1 MNRSGIKQSMKSAKI
16 FFRVIFLLG
25 LTMASMGSDRGD
37 NSFIRINRRNS
48 GYLEQSDGRT
58 YIPIGLNLIHP
69 DQRAAHDE
77 KEGLNQMGRWME
89 QLSRFGGNYIRLW
102 LSAPFWD
109 VERER
114 SGQYE
119 EQQLLRIKQV
129 LEIAR
134 RQGIRVKLTLEH
146 FRTIDGPGPQPW
158 AHKPLHLISN
168 GGPATGT
175 ADFFDGAASRDQFKR
190 KLQWYAKNIG
200 EDPVVYGWELWN
212 EINAVAAGDHLG
224 WTEVMLEELHRLFPR
239 QMAMQSLGSF
249 DSTDVRELY
258 RRMMLLHGNDVAQ
271 VHRYLD
277 LGAALEVCHGPV
289 DVLAAEAVRELRA
302 FHPGKPVLLAESGAV
317 EAGHAGPFKLYSKD
331 RSGIILHDILFAPF
345 FAGAAGPGQCWHW
358 DSYVDRNDLWF
369 QFGRFAEAVK
379 DLDPAAESFRPG
391 MLQHA
396 RLRIYS
402 LEGNSTCLLWCRDTR
417 NDWRTELQQDIAP
430 EILSRAVLSLEGLH
444 LPQGKI
450 RAQFYDPWKDSW
462 SEGKL
467 KKASLRLPSFSR
479 SIVVRISGK

>member
-1 MNRSGIKQSMKSAKI
+1 MNYFGAAPGMKSAKLI
-16 FFRVIFLLG
+16 LLAIYLFG
-25 LTMASMGSDRGD
+25 LTLPSLGSDKND
-37 NSFIRINRRNS
+37 PLFIRINQRNS
-48 GYLEQSDGRT
+48 EYLEQSDGKT

-69 DQRAAHDE
+69 DQRAAGNE
-77 KEGLNQMGRWME
+77 REGLDQMAQWME

-109 VERER
+109 VEKER

-119 EQQLLRIKQV
+119 ELQLGRIKQV

-134 RQGIRVKLTLEH
+134 RKGIHIKLTLEH
-146 FRTIDGPGPQPW
+146 FRTVDGPGRQPW

-168 GGPATGT
+168 GGPASST
-175 ADFFDGAASRDQFKR
+175 ADFFDGIASRDQFKR
-190 KLQWYAKNIG
+190 KLHWYVKNIG

-224 WTEVMLEELHRLFPR
+224 WTEVMLEELHRLFPH
-239 QMAMQSLGSF
+239 QLAMQSLGSF
-249 DSTDVRELY
+249 DSAEVRELY
-258 RRMMLLHGNDVAQ
+258 RRMMLLPGNDVAQ

-289 DVLAAEAVRELRA
+289 DVLAAEAVRELKA

-317 EAGHAGPFKLYSKD
+317 EAGHAGPFKLYQKD

-369 QFGRFAEAVK
+369 HFGRFAAAVK
-379 DLDPAAESFRPG
+379 GVDPAAESFRPG

-396 RLRIYS
+396 RLRVYS
-402 LEGNSTCLLWCRDTR
+402 LEGNSTCMLWCRDTR
-417 NDWRTELQQDIAP
+417 NDWKAELQQDIAP
-430 EILSRAVLSLEGLH
+430 EILSRTVLSLEGLR
-444 LPQGKI
+444 LPPGKL
-450 RAQFYDPWKDSW
+450 RVQFYDPWKDTW

-467 KKASLRLPSFSR
+467 KKKSLQLPSFSR